1 MLNIKC
7 CKLTYARIPEYLYY
21 YEDYKTLET
30 VIMILVT
37 SCNKQIIDLQYSY
50 NYAYIELPNG
60 ETVSERIDS
69 WTDYGDGDQ
78 LQVTINGN
86 VYLVHSSDCVLVY
99 YKSM

>member
-1 MLNIKC
+1 MNSIESQRRELRDFIVLGILAVC
-7 CKLTYARIPEYLYY
+7 IA
-21 YEDYKTLET
+21 
-30 VIMILVT
+30 VIMLLVT

-60 ETVSERIDS
+60 ETVSGRIDS
-69 WTDYGDGDQ
+69 WTDYADGDQ

>member
-1 MLNIKC
+1 MNSIESQRRELRDFIILGILAVC
-7 CKLTYARIPEYLYY
+7 IA
-21 YEDYKTLET
+21 
-30 VIMILVT
+30 VIMLLVT

-60 ETVSERIDS
+60 ETVSGRIDS
-69 WTDYGDGDQ
+69 WTDYADGDQ